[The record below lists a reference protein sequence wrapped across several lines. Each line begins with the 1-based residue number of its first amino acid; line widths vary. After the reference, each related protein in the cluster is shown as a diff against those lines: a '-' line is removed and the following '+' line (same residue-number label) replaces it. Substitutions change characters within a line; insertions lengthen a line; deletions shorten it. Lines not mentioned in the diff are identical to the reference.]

1 MAVRL
6 DTEIRREQI
15 ISAALGLIG
24 EKGLKNLRMPDIAQK
39 VGLVPSALYRH
50 FSSKQEL
57 VLAIVDSIRA
67 SLEKHLARS
76 GEETPDPLERLEFI
90 MDEHL
95 KMIGGSPGM
104 PLLVLSEDAAFGDPK
119 MRRRVLEIHE
129 FFRKAVADIMKE
141 AIKTRRVGPDTDPGE
156 VALVFVSLIQHTA
169 VMTAI
174 SGGDVHL
181 GPLAGKAWR
190 QYVKDLVG

>member
-24 EKGLKNLRMPDIAQK
+24 EKGLRNLRMPDIAQK
-39 VGLVPSALYRH
+39 VDLVPSALYRH
-50 FSSKQEL
+50 FSGKQEL

-104 PLLVLSEDAAFGDPK
+104 
-119 MRRRVLEIHE
+119 
-129 FFRKAVADIMKE
+129 
-141 AIKTRRVGPDTDPGE
+141 
-156 VALVFVSLIQHTA
+156 
-169 VMTAI
+169 
-174 SGGDVHL
+174 
-181 GPLAGKAWR
+181 
-190 QYVKDLVG
+190 